1 MKSEEEIPKN
11 HTREPTKTKPNKYA
25 CKQNEKDKEGK
36 VYIQAKCYMELVCYV
51 LFTVRKENILQ
62 KLKCL

>member
-11 HTREPTKTKPNKYA
+11 YTREPTKTKPNKYA

-36 VYIQAKCYMELVCYV
+36 VYIFKPSAIWNWSVTYCSLYV
-51 LFTVRKENILQ
+51 KKTFSKN
-62 KLKCL
+62 